1 MAKDQLLR
9 QTSNYFSE
17 LERLGKVAKIQ
28 QYDKRG
34 NLDVIIDQMR
44 MSEVHLI

>member
-1 MAKDQLLR
+1 MLR

-34 NLDVIIDQMR
+34 NLDAIIDQLR
-44 MSEVHLI
+44 MSEVQLM